1 MLAARADVAS
11 ARSRIDDEVRG
22 RYGKRQ
28 ASAFGSFLESITC
41 TTCTGDKFYWGC
53 SSHKH
58 GGKSACP
65 NDLRLKRDLIE
76 NGLLEGARSALLSRA
91 TLEEFRG
98 RVVKRVADQNRVK
111 APDGKRVAELEGQV
125 GNLADAIASGALRA
139 SPAFREMI
147 ADLPNA
153 IKRDVD
159 RARATVRQYTGY
171 SIRVES
177 DGKTV
182 RRKAQIHQH
191 PSRCAYLRHCCRASC
206 QVGQNA

>member
-1 MLAARADVAS
+1 MDTRLICGNRRHC
-11 ARSRIDDEVRG
+11 RS
-22 RYGKRQ
+22 
-28 ASAFGSFLESITC
+28 L
-41 TTCTGDKFYWGC
+41 
-53 SSHKH
+53 
-58 GGKSACP
+58 P
-65 NDLRLKRDLIE
+65 
-76 NGLLEGARSALLSRA
+76 
-91 TLEEFRG
+91 
-98 RVVKRVADQNRVK
+98 
-111 APDGKRVAELEGQV
+111 PEGQV

-191 PSRCAYLRHCCRASC
+191 PSRCAYLRHCRRPPTVPASRC
-206 QVGQNA
+206 QEKEASLFEL